1 MAQRLDHSFLS
12 SLQEKGKLL
21 FRIVSELSVNVS
33 INGSRTKASMRYCIT
48 PEPAQPY
55 ETAHLAASG
64 KMMLAA
70 TASFVG

>member
-1 MAQRLDHSFLS
+1 MAQRLEHSFLS

-21 FRIVSELSVNVS
+21 FRIVSEQSVSYSLSMAV
-33 INGSRTKASMRYCIT
+33 GQK
-48 PEPAQPY
+48 PAQPY
-55 ETAHLAASG
+55 GTAHLAASG

>member
-1 MAQRLDHSFLS
+1 MAQRLEHY
-12 SLQEKGKLL
+12 
-21 FRIVSELSVNVS
+21 
-33 INGSRTKASMRYCIT
+33 INGSRTKVSMRYCIT